1 MMDVLQPPTDNL
13 YKFLAVSGVVLF
25 IAGMFGPLVLFQ
37 QTGME
42 YLEQLRGS
50 EELQVQE
57 KFTNERLETL
67 KQRELQAT
75 EEKKKLQKR
84 LDGLKAAPNSPEVDK
99 LEGRIKEA
107 NREIES
113 ITDSAHDLSLN
124 LALKRAQTNYEETV
138 SVNRR
143 AISRLVLRVGW
154 IIGLIGAATSIIGF
168 RRWYKRLQK
177 FQDRVVAKEAEA
189 KLGTNAANEEKQV
202 VQPDQP
208 ASENVPELVK

>member
-25 IAGMFGPLVLFQ
+25 IAGMFAPLVLFQ

-99 LEGRIKEA
+99 LEGRIKET

-113 ITDSAHDLSLN
+113 IADSAHDLSLN

-189 KLGTNAANEEKQV
+189 KLGTNAANEEKQA
-202 VQPDQP
+202 VQPAQP
-208 ASENVPELVK
+208 ARENVPEAVK